1 MHDAAHTKA
10 RKWFMLLGNNLI
22 RFDGDIE

>member
-1 MHDAAHTKA
+1 VRKAHA
-10 RKWFMLLGNNLI
+10 GNNLI

>member
-10 RKWFMLLGNNLI
+10 RKWFMLPANNLI